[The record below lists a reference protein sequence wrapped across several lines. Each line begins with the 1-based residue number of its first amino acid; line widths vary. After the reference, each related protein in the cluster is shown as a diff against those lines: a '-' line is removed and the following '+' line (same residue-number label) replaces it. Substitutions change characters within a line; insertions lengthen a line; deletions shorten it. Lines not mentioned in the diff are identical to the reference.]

1 MCCGCGA
8 LINPPGYGRWGD
20 QPITN
25 IQSDPIF
32 GFRRSA
38 VPHFDGLGQGSTDLY
53 SDAADY

>member
-1 MCCGCGA
+1 MGA
-8 LINPPGYGRWGD
+8 GEISLS
-20 QPITN
+20 PIYK
-25 IQSDPIF
+25 SDPIF